1 MEKDPN
7 LTAFL
12 FHALNQAHRT
22 AVQAE
27 LTALGLEGLGSP
39 LLMMLLQ
46 SRRDN
51 GEIPAQ
57 RELADA
63 MRVSPAAV
71 AMSLKSLERL
81 GYVEKRVD
89 QADQRRK
96 RITVTPQGE
105 TAVEKCW
112 VALQAIDKRMLEGF
126 TGGERAQLE
135 ALHRRMLQNLT
146 GTEFSENP
154 FERMECQC
162 SKP

>member
-7 LTAFL
+7 LAAFL
-12 FHALNQAHRT
+12 FHALHHAHHT

-27 LTALGLEGLGSP
+27 LSALDLEGLGSP

-51 GEIPAQ
+51 GDIPAQ

-81 GYVEKRVD
+81 GYVQKRVD
-89 QADQRRK
+89 PADQRRK
-96 RITVTPQGE
+96 RITVTPLGE
-105 TAVEKCW
+105 AAVEKCW
-112 VALQAIDKRMLEGF
+112 TALQSIDRRMLEGF
-126 TGGERAQLE
+126 TARERTQLE
-135 ALHRRMLQNLT
+135 ALHRRMLRNLT
-146 GTEFSENP
+146 GAQFPENP